1 MDTILKK
8 RTYFWR
14 KIKDMYPYSIAIIDD
29 NPAVLKTLKLV
40 LRGVF
45 ESVVTLPNPS
55 SLPALLNGEKIDA
68 ILLDMNFSAQKLD
81 GEEGLNWLRFVKN
94 RPNSPAVVLITAF
107 GDINLAVT
115 SLHEGA
121 EDFVTKPWE
130 NDELIEKLVNAIEK
144 REKERHLNDT
154 LNEAYQLKDRQ
165 TSTQQMTLEEVE
177 KQHIM
182 EVMEACGGNLA
193 EVSARLDISRQTLYN
208 KLKKYGMM

>member
-81 GEEGLNWLRFVKN
+81 GEEGLNWLRFVKS

-193 EVSARLDISRQTLYN
+193 EVSTRLDISRQTLYN
-208 KLKKYGMM
+208 KLKKYGIM

>member
-55 SLPALLNGEKIDA
+55 TLPALLNGEKIDA

-81 GEEGLNWLRFVKN
+81 GEEGLNWLRFVKS
-94 RPNSPAVVLITAF
+94 RPNPPAVVLITAF

-182 EVMEACGGNLA
+182 EVMDACGGNLA